1 MQTSIEAGTAASLA
15 PTVRL
20 EAPPKTKSKATKW
33 IAGGLA
39 AVFLLAVVVVG
50 LGLAVKLAMDRMRAP
65 EPPNNS
71 ARQSQTVS
79 KTDGAGAKS
88 EADPA
93 NITANVSATN
103 LKGTWTGSYGPLGQS
118 SKLVINH
125 QQGNKLDGVLE
136 QGAIRVAFQGTIDST
151 GVIVMKQ
158 TSVLSGEG
166 WSLGED
172 RGKVSED
179 GKKISGTGQDSLGG
193 SLGMSYQ
200 WSFSRP

>member
-1 MQTSIEAGTAASLA
+1 
-15 PTVRL
+15 
-20 EAPPKTKSKATKW
+20 
-33 IAGGLA
+33 
-39 AVFLLAVVVVG
+39 LAVVVVG
-50 LGLAVKLAMDRMRAP
+50 LSIAVKLAMDRMRAA
-65 EPPNNS
+65 EPANNS
-71 ARQSQTVS
+71 ARQSQTAS
-79 KTDGAGAKS
+79 TTDGPAAKS

-93 NITANVSATN
+93 NITANLSATN
-103 LKGTWTGSYGPLGQS
+103 LKGTWTGTYGPLGQS

-125 QQGNKLDGVLE
+125 QQGNTLAGVLE

-179 GKKISGTGQDSLGG
+179 GKKMSGTGKDSLGG
-193 SLGMSYQ
+193 SLGMSYE
-200 WSFSRP
+200 WSFSRQ